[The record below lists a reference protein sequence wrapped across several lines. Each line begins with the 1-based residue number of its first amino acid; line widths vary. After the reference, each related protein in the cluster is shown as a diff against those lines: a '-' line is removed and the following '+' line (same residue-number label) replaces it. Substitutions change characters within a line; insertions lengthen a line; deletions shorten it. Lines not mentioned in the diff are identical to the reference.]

1 MSATPGRRHAAPES
15 RPPRAY
21 TYQAPEAP
29 LTVED
34 QRQFASLLSSQH
46 LRDLRT
52 HLSWAIDKLT
62 ASGGEVNERL
72 ADARGR
78 YEREKENQ
86 RRRGEEVE
94 PDEESEEYQR
104 LAEEE
109 TKVEAITARLEEK
122 TRSIVDCNARLQGLT
137 DAIGEVEKEEADAI
151 QAAIGVRQTRS
162 RRSRRNVNE
171 DGEEEE
177 VEDPQDDSYED
188 PQEKE
193 ARERNA
199 QNPPSS
205 RIVAKIAA
213 DTEKWNGM
221 SLTERYAGDN
231 NYIGFY
237 KMVHDSKFPSD
248 DVPPLPHSSTWFS
261 HMEDPAQSRGV
272 STRTRQNQAPADD
285 DDDIAIQR
293 ERVSLKCPLTLLPFE
308 DPVTSTKC
316 PHSFEREAIEN
327 MINSS
332 KTTVAPPDS
341 RRGQGRVKYIKCP
354 VCATPLCG
362 HDLRP
367 DPVLLRKVR
376 RAQEL
381 EEREAED
388 DHLEDG
394 RKTKDRNEGIEL
406 DGGDESEGDAMDVD
420 ARPSTQRIKPEP
432 LSQPA
437 PVQVDS
443 GDEDEEEEEEGAADM
458 TADLDEESEEQEEDE
473 EEDEEEEGDTEG
485 QVQSGQVKKGQ
496 EGAYQVTDKT
506 GIEAD
511 NQDEEDDDDEEADEE
526 EEEDSEGQV
535 QGEEGEDEKDEAYQ
549 DSDETDSDVRD
560 EEEEERDIPA
570 HEEEPPEKIVHET
583 AKADE
588 ERAEQGHPEPTQKT
602 GALQG
607 QEIGSDGK
615 IQQPIPPPVQE
626 QSDKESR
633 GQPDEQH
640 TGLAQTGA
648 SQPETVDHETADAG
662 LPQTQASVAHENN
675 QSGAGNGEKADTN
688 LAPTEAS
695 VDNEDDQTDAEDET
709 ADVGLAQTEA
719 SVDSERDQSEAG
731 RSSGSEASDGPDGSS
746 ASDDSDSDSIQLKV
760 EGSEDDYSESENEED

>member
-1 MSATPGRRHAAPES
+1 MSATPGRRRAAPES
-15 RPPRAY
+15 RQPRLY

-29 LTVED
+29 LTLED
-34 QRQFASLLSSQH
+34 QRQFASLLSSNH

-52 HLSWAIDKLT
+52 HIQHAIDKLT

-78 YEREKENQ
+78 YEREKENK
-86 RRRGEEVE
+86 RRQGEEVE

-122 TRSIVDCNARLQGLT
+122 TRSIVDSSARLQGLT
-137 DAIGEVEKEEADAI
+137 DAIGEVEREEADSI
-151 QAAIGVRQTRS
+151 QAAMGARQTRS
-162 RRSRRNVNE
+162 RRSRRMVNE

-177 VEDPQDDSYED
+177 AEDPQDDDYED
-188 PQEKE
+188 AQEKE

-205 RIVAKIAA
+205 RIVAKIAEE
-213 DTEKWNGM
+213 TEKWSGM

-272 STRTRQNQAPADD
+272 STRTRRNQAPADD
-285 DDDIAIQR
+285 DDEIAIQR

-332 KTTVAPPDS
+332 RTTVAPPDS

-406 DGGDESEGDAMDVD
+406 DSGDESEGDAMDVD

-432 LSQPA
+432 LSQAA

-443 GDEDEEEEEEGAADM
+443 GDEDEDEEEEEVAADI
-458 TADLDEESEEQEEDE
+458 TADIDEESEEQEEDE
-473 EEDEEEEGDTEG
+473 EEDEKEEDEEEGDTEG
-485 QVQSGQVKKGQ
+485 QVQSGQVKEKQ
-496 EGAYQVTDKT
+496 EGAHQDTDQT

-511 NQDEEDDDDEEADEE
+511 NQDEEEDEDEEADEE
-526 EEEDSEGQV
+526 EEEDTEGQV
-535 QGEEGEDEKDEAYQ
+535 QGGEGEDEKDEAYQ
-549 DSDETDSDVRD
+549 DSDETDNDARD

-570 HEEEPPEKIVHET
+570 HEEEPPENILHER
-583 AKADE
+583 AAVDE
-588 ERAEQGHPEPTQKT
+588 EQAEQGYPEAAQQE
-602 GALQG
+602 GASPEEG
-607 QEIGSDGK
+607 IGSDGK
-615 IQQPIPPPVQE
+615 IQKPIPPPVQE
-626 QSDKESR
+626 QSDKENR
-633 GQPDEQH
+633 GQPDEEH

-648 SQPETVDHETADAG
+648 SQAETVDHETADSRLA
-662 LPQTQASVAHENN
+662 QTQASVVHESN
-675 QSGAGNGEKADTN
+675 QSGAGNGEKKDTY
-688 LAPTEAS
+688 LAQTGAS
-695 VDNEDDQTDAEDET
+695 VDNEDDQ
-709 ADVGLAQTEA
+709 
-719 SVDSERDQSEAG
+719 SEADG
-731 RSSGSEASDGPDGSS
+731 SSGSEASDGPDGSS
-746 ASDDSDSDSIQLKV
+746 ASDDSDSDSVQLNV
-760 EGSEDDYSESENEED
+760 EGSEDDYSESENESD

>member
-1 MSATPGRRHAAPES
+1 MSATPGRRRAAPES
-15 RPPRAY
+15 RTPRPY

-29 LTVED
+29 LTLED
-34 QRQFASLLSSQH
+34 QRQFASLLSSNH
-46 LRDLRT
+46 LRELRT
-52 HLSWAIDKLT
+52 HLQHAIDKLT

-78 YEREKENQ
+78 YEREKENK
-86 RRRGEEVE
+86 RRQGEEVE

-109 TKVEAITARLEEK
+109 TKMEAITARLEEK
-122 TRSIVDCNARLQGLT
+122 TRSIVDSSARLQGLT
-137 DAIGEVEKEEADAI
+137 DAIGEVEREEADSI
-151 QAAIGVRQTRS
+151 QAAMGARQTRS
-162 RRSRRNVNE
+162 RRSRRMVNE

-177 VEDPQDDSYED
+177 AEDPQEDDYED
-188 PQEKE
+188 AQEKE
-193 ARERNA
+193 ARECNA

-205 RIVAKIAA
+205 RIVAKIAEE
-213 DTEKWNGM
+213 TEKWSGM

-272 STRTRQNQAPADD
+272 STRSRRNQAPADD

-332 KTTVAPPDS
+332 RTTVAPPDS

-406 DGGDESEGDAMDVD
+406 DSGDESEGDAMDVD

-443 GDEDEEEEEEGAADM
+443 GDEDEEEEEEEVATDI

-485 QVQSGQVKKGQ
+485 QVQSGQVKEQ
-496 EGAYQVTDKT
+496 EGAYQDTDQT

-511 NQDEEDDDDEEADEE
+511 NQDEEEDEK
-526 EEEDSEGQV
+526 EEEDTEGQV
-535 QGEEGEDEKDEAYQ
+535 QGGKGEDEQDEAYQ
-549 DSDETDSDVRD
+549 DSDETDNDARD
-560 EEEEERDIPA
+560 EEEEERAIPA
-570 HEEEPPEKIVHET
+570 PEEGSTENIIHET

-588 ERAEQGHPEPTQKT
+588 EQAEQGHSEAAQQE
-602 GALQG
+602 GAPQDG
-607 QEIGSDGK
+607 GIGSDGK
-615 IQQPIPPPVQE
+615 IQEPIQPPVQE
-626 QSDKESR
+626 KSDKESR
-633 GQPDEQH
+633 GQPGEEH

-648 SQPETVDHETADAG
+648 SQAETVDHETADSG
-662 LPQTQASVAHENN
+662 LAQTQASVVHESN
-675 QSGAGNGEKADTN
+675 QSGAGNGENKDTY
-688 LAPTEAS
+688 LAQTEAS
-695 VDNEDDQTDAEDET
+695 VDNEDDQ
-709 ADVGLAQTEA
+709 
-719 SVDSERDQSEAG
+719 SEADG
-731 RSSGSEASDGPDGSS
+731 SSGSS
-746 ASDDSDSDSIQLKV
+746 ASDDSDSDSVQLNV
-760 EGSEDDYSESENEED
+760 EGSEDDYSESENESD